1 MPEITIR
8 KATVHDLDILLR
20 FEQNIIA
27 TERPFDKTLKP
38 GHIHYYDIE
47 AMIHASHIEVLVAQV
62 NNEVIGSG
70 YARIETPKPYLNHRQ
85 YAYLGFMFV
94 EPAYRGQGVN
104 QKIIEALKQWAV
116 AQNINEIRLDVYA
129 DNIAAIKAYEKAG
142 FVPHLVNMR
151 MDA

>member
-1 MPEITIR
+1 MPEIIIR
-8 KATVHDLDILLR
+8 KATTHDLDILLG
-20 FEQNIIA
+20 FEQQIINI
-27 TERPFDKTLKP
+27 ERPFDKTLQP

-62 NNEVIGSG
+62 NDKVIGSG
-70 YARIETPKPYLNHRQ
+70 YARIETAKPYLNHRQ
-85 YAYLGFMFV
+85 YAYLGFMYV

-116 AQNINEIRLDVYA
+116 AQHINEIRLDVYA

>member
-8 KATVHDLDILLR
+8 KATHRDLDTLLR
-20 FEQNIIA
+20 FEQGIIA

-38 GHIHYYDIE
+38 GHIHYYDLE
-47 AMIHASHIEVLVAQV
+47 AMIHASDVEVLVAQV
-62 NNEVIGSG
+62 NDEVIGSG
-70 YARIETPKPYLNHRQ
+70 YARIETAKPYLNHRQ

-104 QKIIEALKQWAV
+104 QKIIKALTQWAV

-142 FVPHLVNMR
+142 FVPHLLQMR
-151 MDA
+151 MQ